1 MKILKNVL
9 IGLIVLVAVL
19 VVIGFLLPSSA
30 HVERSAVIEAPPVR
44 AKFAELIETLAAAGQ
59 GSSTRVMRALLM
71 AEPPSMDKGEMTDKG
86 SINQRAVLASRAA
99 LAELRRAVPQIH
111 VSAALLDYGQSLIS
125 ASRSSPEL
133 LHGLSPRA
141 GLALLRAARAW
152 ALIQGRQAVIPED
165 LQTIFPA
172 TVGHRLSG
180 VDEGEPLGG
189 DELARRLIQSVPIP

>member
-1 MKILKNVL
+1 VLLKTMEPAL
-9 IGLIVLVAVL
+9 AV
-19 VVIGFLLPSSA
+19 G
-30 HVERSAVIEAPPVR
+30 R
-44 AKFAELIETLAAAGQ
+44 
-59 GSSTRVMRALLM
+59 
-71 AEPPSMDKGEMTDKG
+71 
-86 SINQRAVLASRAA
+86 
-99 LAELRRAVPQIH
+99 LAELQRAVPQIH
-111 VSAALLDYGQSLIS
+111 VSAALLDYGQSLIA
-125 ASRSSPEL
+125 ASRSSPVL

-189 DELARRLIQSVPIP
+189 DDLARRLIQSVPIP